1 MNGIEPSAVLP
12 SIVQGAAG
20 PLQRPLAAPDDRAM
34 VGVNRV
40 AIVALAL
47 GLGCATTT
55 HQAAKSP
62 PSAVSPPPRV
72 RLAWLPFDA
81 AASSGL
87 TTAVNVQLEHAKI
100 AGVTESFQAPVS
112 MEMAQLAIECIEKT
126 AHCYTAV
133 GRSVGADRLLWADLD
148 RRAHGN
154 LTLRVALFDVDR
166 GAVVHEA
173 AQSYPSANAAQADVE
188 TLIARAES
196 GERQP
201 IARRAP

>member
-1 MNGIEPSAVLP
+1 
-12 SIVQGAAG
+12 
-20 PLQRPLAAPDDRAM
+20 M

-55 HQAAKSP
+55 HQAARSP
-62 PSAVSPPPRV
+62 PAPVSPTPRV

-81 AASSGL
+81 SASAGL
-87 TTAVNVQLEHAKI
+87 TTAVNARLEKVKI
-100 AGVTESFQAPVS
+100 AGVTDSFQVPVS

-126 AHCYTAV
+126 ARCYSAV

-173 AQSYPSANAAQADVE
+173 EQSYPSAKAAQADVE

-196 GERQP
+196 GERQAL
-201 IARRAP
+201 ARKAP

>member
-1 MNGIEPSAVLP
+1 MKE
-12 SIVQGAAG
+12 
-20 PLQRPLAAPDDRAM
+20 AM
-34 VGVNRV
+34 VAVNRV

-47 GLGCATTT
+47 GLGCATTA

-62 PSAVSPPPRV
+62 PPPASPPPRV

-81 AASSGL
+81 SASSGL
-87 TTAVNVQLEHAKI
+87 TAAVNTQLEQVKI
-100 AGVTESFQAPVS
+100 AGVTETFQVPVS

-126 AHCYTAV
+126 ARCYAAV

-148 RRAHGN
+148 RRAHGD

-173 AQSYPSANAAQADVE
+173 AQSYPSAKAAQADVDA
-188 TLIARAES
+188 LIARAQS
-196 GERQP
+196 GEGQ
-201 IARRAP
+201 ALAGKAP

>member
-1 MNGIEPSAVLP
+1 MIRG
-12 SIVQGAAG
+12 
-20 PLQRPLAAPDDRAM
+20 M

-40 AIVALAL
+40 AILALTL

-62 PSAVSPPPRV
+62 PAPVSPPARV

-87 TTAVNVQLEHAKI
+87 TTAVNVHLEHVKI
-100 AGVTESFQAPVS
+100 AGVTETFQAPVS

-126 AHCYTAV
+126 AHCYAAV
-133 GRSVGADRLLWADLD
+133 GRSVGADRLLWADVD

-173 AQSYPSANAAQADVE
+173 EQSYPSAKAAQADVE
-188 TLIARAES
+188 TLIARAQS
-196 GERQP
+196 GERQA
-201 IARRAP
+201 IARKAP

>member
-1 MNGIEPSAVLP
+1 
-12 SIVQGAAG
+12 
-20 PLQRPLAAPDDRAM
+20 M
-34 VGVNRV
+34 VGSNRV

-47 GLGCATTT
+47 GLGCATTP

-62 PSAVSPPPRV
+62 PAPVSPPSRV

-81 AASSGL
+81 PASSGL
-87 TTAVNVQLEHAKI
+87 ITAVNAQLEHLKI

-126 AHCYTAV
+126 ARCYAAV
-133 GRSVGADRLLWADLD
+133 GHSVGAERLLWVDLD
-148 RRAHGN
+148 RHGHGN

-173 AQSYPSANAAQADVE
+173 EQSYPSAKAAQADVE
-188 TLIARAES
+188 TLMARAQS
-196 GERQP
+196 GERQV
-201 IARRAP
+201 IARTAP

>member
-1 MNGIEPSAVLP
+1 
-12 SIVQGAAG
+12 
-20 PLQRPLAAPDDRAM
+20 M

-40 AIVALAL
+40 AIAVLAL
-47 GLGCATTT
+47 GLGCAATP
-55 HQAAKSP
+55 HQAVRSP
-62 PSAVSPPPRV
+62 PKAVNSPPPRV

-81 AASSGL
+81 PASSGL
-87 TTAVNVQLEHAKI
+87 TTAVNANLEHVKI
-100 AGVTESFQAPVS
+100 AGVTESFQASVS

-126 AHCYTAV
+126 ARCYAAV

-173 AQSYPSANAAQADVE
+173 EQSYPSAKAAQADVE
-188 TLIARAES
+188 TLIARA
-196 GERQP
+196 RT
-201 IARRAP
+201 AP

>member
-1 MNGIEPSAVLP
+1 MGGL
-12 SIVQGAAG
+12 
-20 PLQRPLAAPDDRAM
+20 
-34 VGVNRV
+34 NRV
-40 AIVALAL
+40 AILAL
-47 GLGCATTT
+47 TLGTGCATTT

-62 PSAVSPPPRV
+62 PPPVSPPPRL

-87 TTAVNVQLEHAKI
+87 TTAVNAQLAHAKI

-112 MEMAQLAIECIEKT
+112 MEMAQLALECIEKT

-154 LTLRVALFDVDR
+154 LALRVALFDVAR
-166 GAVVHEA
+166 GAVVREA
-173 AQSYPSANAAQADVE
+173 AQSYPSASAAQADVE
-188 TLIARAES
+188 TLIARAQS
-196 GERQP
+196 GERQA
-201 IARRAP
+201 IARKAP